1 MDRESSNS
9 QDSAPQGSPSTQA
22 GGRRTSFIASLI
34 GRSISMSDDYYQV
47 PENKSELDN
56 NIPSSENKMST
67 LQSRTRSLSLGSDH
81 LDGNSESS
89 DESAFVHRRSQHSA
103 TAMPSTLFGIN
114 NKELP
119 SAAESSNDVFMA
131 SEKSSE
137 ISTPRETSQTDH
149 INKRLLTSFLTRI
162 NSMATNFIDP
172 SGTGENVG
180 QVYTDDVMMDR
191 ILRRVDSNPPDNQ
204 NN

>member
-1 MDRESSNS
+1 
-9 QDSAPQGSPSTQA
+9 
-22 GGRRTSFIASLI
+22 
-34 GRSISMSDDYYQV
+34 
-47 PENKSELDN
+47 
-56 NIPSSENKMST
+56 
-67 LQSRTRSLSLGSDH
+67 
-81 LDGNSESS
+81 
-89 DESAFVHRRSQHSA
+89 
-103 TAMPSTLFGIN
+103 
-114 NKELP
+114 
-119 SAAESSNDVFMA
+119 MA

-137 ISTPRETSQTDH
+137 ISTPREASQTDH